1 MSLSFFL
8 LAIFGVLSLP
18 ELLRKFRYVI
28 PQVGIH
34 PSAAEEFVTMRS
46 LTRRVTAGTKP
57 KTNL

>member
-1 MSLSFFL
+1 MSFFFS
-8 LAIFGVLSLP
+8 FGNLWCSSLP